1 MNHKH
6 AVVTDGD
13 RVAGHG
19 DDAGDT
25 GRDAVNGCRGRL
37 LQLANL
43 VVDAPACED
52 VAAVTV
58 NAERDAQRCIECRHL
73 VIKAGSR
80 YAAELVADLA
90 INQNLGFLPGC
101 VVADSVCHCFDSSHA
116 IAATSCGHCSR

>member
-25 GRDAVNGCRGRL
+25 GRDAVNGCRRRL
-37 LQLANL
+37 LQLADL
-43 VVDAPACED
+43 VVDGPAGED

-58 NAERDAQRCIECRHL
+58 DAEGNA
-73 VIKAGSR
+73 
-80 YAAELVADLA
+80 
-90 INQNLGFLPGC
+90 
-101 VVADSVCHCFDSSHA
+101 
-116 IAATSCGHCSR
+116 